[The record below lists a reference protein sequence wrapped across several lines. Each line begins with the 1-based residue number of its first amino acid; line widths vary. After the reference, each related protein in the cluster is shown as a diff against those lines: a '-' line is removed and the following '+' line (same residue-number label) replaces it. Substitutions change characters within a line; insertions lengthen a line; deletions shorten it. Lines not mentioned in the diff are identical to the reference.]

1 MSKQSQREARQKE
14 EEKEK
19 LKHEKFLDTLNSYL
33 KIFGELLPRNKELG
47 PLTAVGVAGYEIAL
61 RHLSPEQ
68 LRKAC
73 EEGLTY
79 WKFFPSSGEIAES
92 WANVRKRQEEAAVS
106 YGHSPSTHYDE
117 GNRLSQEDLQVINEA
132 FATLAEKLSLDNVI
146 KQKARQERKAT
157 ELEIPSVELIPTV
170 NGVPLTEWALNQDLS
185 DDLPRTPQEI
195 ELIKS
200 VKQVNKRKGKR
211 SHYVRQP

>member
-1 MSKQSQREARQKE
+1 
-14 EEKEK
+14 
-19 LKHEKFLDTLNSYL
+19 LDILNSYL

-79 WKFFPSSGEIAES
+79 WKFFPSSGEIAEA
-92 WANVRKRQEEAAVS
+92 WANVRKRQDEAAAS
-106 YGHSPSTHYDE
+106 YGHSPGTHYDE
-117 GNRLSQEDLQVINEA
+117 SNRLSQEDLQVINEA
-132 FATLAEKLSLDNVI
+132 FAALAQKLSLDNVI
-146 KQKARQERKAT
+146 KQKARQERKAI
-157 ELEIPSVELIPTV
+157 ELEVPSQELIPTV

-185 DDLPRTPQEI
+185 DSLPRTPQEI
-195 ELIKS
+195 ELIKT
-200 VKQVNKRKGKR
+200 VKHVNQRKRKRG
-211 SHYVRQP
+211 HHVNH